1 METSKD
7 QKSIETSEGLQD
19 KVWTRLKIKVWK
31 QVRDYKTKV
40 LTRLKLAQR
49 LLSAWFL
56 EIALVHE
63 VGMYTCVCACACVCV
78 CVSPPHCPRGHK

>member
-19 KVWTRLKIKVWK
+19 KVWTRLKIKKVWK

-40 LTRLKLAQR
+40 WMRLKQAQR
-49 LLSAWFL
+49 LLKMKF
-56 EIALVHE
+56 
-63 VGMYTCVCACACVCV
+63 
-78 CVSPPHCPRGHK
+78 